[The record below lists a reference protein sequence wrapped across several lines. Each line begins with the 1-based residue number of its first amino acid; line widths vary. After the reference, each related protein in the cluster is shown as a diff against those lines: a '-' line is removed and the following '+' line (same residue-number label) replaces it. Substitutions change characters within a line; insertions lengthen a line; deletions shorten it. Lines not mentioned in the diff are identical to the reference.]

1 MMVDRS
7 FSQSA
12 IGASIDNETI
22 EGMPILASQPTVN
35 LNYGPNSS
43 SHFHALQGVQKDE
56 RISFGSLEEDVDK
69 LMEDANSS
77 SIG

>member
-22 EGMPILASQPTVN
+22 DMPILASQPTMN
-35 LNYGPNSS
+35 LNYG
-43 SHFHALQGVQKDE
+43 HVLQG
-56 RISFGSLEEDVDK
+56 L
-69 LMEDANSS
+69 
-77 SIG
+77 